1 MAVQHYAARSRRMS
15 GVPEYTRNEI
25 RAIGPAQPTHRA
37 AARPPQ
43 MTAASRSTCN
53 RTARPAAPLA
63 TYRSSRWRRAIAAR
77 QGGAC
82 GAAGPASAPG
92 SALGCPPGARR
103 ATPHDCQVNAA
114 HASRRPVRAQ
124 QSCLIAHCP
133 ARGLARTLKLLPWR
147 RPGNPLVLVKHSQA
161 RLKPVRPAKPLKPW

>member
-1 MAVQHYAARSRRMS
+1 MVNS
-15 GVPEYTRNEI
+15 
-25 RAIGPAQPTHRA
+25 
-37 AARPPQ
+37 
-43 MTAASRSTCN
+43 C
-53 RTARPAAPLA
+53 AAP
-63 TYRSSRWRRAIAAR
+63 
-77 QGGAC
+77 
-82 GAAGPASAPG
+82 GPASAPG
-92 SALGCPPGARR
+92 SALGGPPGARR

-161 RLKPVRPAKPLKPW
+161 RLKPVRPAKPLKPRRDLRVIQVQMIAAAGADQLIHVGVAALDTAVHDADRLAA